1 VVHLPR
7 RRPREL
13 AADAGAAAITGRPSA
28 LASALLKVSDSLN
41 RIPTKDLRGAAALNA
56 FNLLAVDEGRRWWH
70 AIPGLAR
77 VAATHPSLDVRLDAL
92 HELERA
98 QHARH
103 T

>member
-28 LASALLKVSDSLN
+28 LALALLKVSDSLS
-41 RIPTKDLRGAAALNA
+41 RIPTEDLRGAAALTRY
-56 FNLLAVDEGRRWWH
+56 LLAVDDGRRRWH

-77 VAATHPSLDVRLDAL
+77 IAATHPSLDVRLDAL